1 MLAKLPRFS
10 TDIEDSTPGQ
20 MVAPFSVIDL

>member
-1 MLAKLPRFS
+1 MPAQLLRLYA
-10 TDIEDSTPGQ
+10 DIEHNILGQ